1 MELLFHRR
9 TPSVSSWRFTP
20 EPRRAAEEGLS
31 DEELALFDLLLKD
44 NISKSDQEKLTQASR
59 GVLASLQMLLATM
72 QAWTH
77 NTSTQAE
84 VKVFILDCLWQS
96 LLRPPFIDKDTE
108 AVSDRIYEL
117 VWQRSASTRPAAFL

>member
-59 GVLASLQMLLATM
+59 GVLASLQRRC
-72 QAWTH
+72 
-77 NTSTQAE
+77 S
-84 VKVFILDCLWQS
+84 
-96 LLRPPFIDKDTE
+96 RPC
-108 AVSDRIYEL
+108 
-117 VWQRSASTRPAAFL
+117 RPGRTTPRRRLK